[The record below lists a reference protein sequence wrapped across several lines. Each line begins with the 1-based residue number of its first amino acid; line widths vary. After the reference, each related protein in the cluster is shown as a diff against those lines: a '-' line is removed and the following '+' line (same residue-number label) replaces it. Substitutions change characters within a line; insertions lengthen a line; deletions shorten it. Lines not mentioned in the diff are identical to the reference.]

1 MLTDKAIKA
10 AAAKNKPYKIAD
22 GNGLFLHISQ
32 KGHKT
37 FRFKFRFDKKEQ
49 LLIIGVYPEISLA
62 DARERRNDAR
72 KLLREGRDP
81 RHSFNRLKLVGDV
94 AGTKSFET
102 LAREWH
108 DHRQSHWK
116 PVHAKDVITSLERD
130 IFPLLG

>member
-22 GNGLFLHISQ
+22 GNGLFLHVSQ

-49 LLIIGVYPEISLA
+49 LLIIGVYPEMSLA

-72 KLLREGRDP
+72 KLLREGREKIDIEP
-81 RHSFNRLKLVGDV
+81 RSVPQKCYKLLP
-94 AGTKSFET
+94 A
-102 LAREWH
+102 LR
-108 DHRQSHWK
+108 
-116 PVHAKDVITSLERD
+116 I
-130 IFPLLG
+130 